1 MNPILLLIV
10 ISLSMTS
17 GLPTPMVSSIS
28 QSSQDKSS
36 SSTKFTFITRQSTS
50 STTAV
55 PTIDAID
62 NDDSTFIDDEST
74 MIASPHVQIDRFA
87 QLVATHWQYD
97 HLEAIKTSSYD
108 NIAKQMREHV
118 EIMIQPSSS
127 AIESSEDD
135 NDITTTA
142 TPMPDDAMDVDILKA
157 QIFGAIQAHIG
168 GDLPLAW
175 DEFGDQLS
183 QPAIESYVRSLVL
196 KHCPQ
201 TDDHVDHTCLEEHG
215 EQILSNLDDYVAKNV
230 ADIFGTLNRV
240 FVPDLLTHTEK
251 DLRQV
256 LDYFNTAFF
265 HQSDDQD
272 QDGMQLTLRVLPWKH
287 AGQNKMAAFFSS
299 SSHAD
304 ASDHHSHS
312 INQYADLAI
321 V

>member
-17 GLPTPMVSSIS
+17 GLPTPIGSSIS
-28 QSSQDKSS
+28 QLSQDESS
-36 SSTKFTFITRQSTS
+36 SNTNKITSTS
-50 STTAV
+50 STTVSTTNPADV
-55 PTIDAID
+55 
-62 NDDSTFIDDEST
+62 DDSTLEDDDPV
-74 MIASPHVQIDRFA
+74 MNASPHVQIDRFA

-97 HLEAIKTSSYD
+97 HLESIKTSSYD
-108 NIAKQMREHV
+108 TIAKQMRDHV

-127 AIESSEDD
+127 ATNDD
-135 NDITTTA
+135 DDITTAAETV
-142 TPMPDDAMDVDILKA
+142 MPDDAMDVDILKA

-175 DEFGDQLS
+175 DELGDQLS

-201 TDDHVDHTCLEEHG
+201 TGDHVDHTCLGEHG
-215 EQILSNLDDYVAKNV
+215 EQILSDLDDYVAKNV

-265 HQSDDQD
+265 HQSNDQD

-299 SSHAD
+299 PSNADSSD
-304 ASDHHSHS
+304 RHSHS

>member
-1 MNPILLLIV
+1 MA
-10 ISLSMTS
+10 SS
-17 GLPTPMVSSIS
+17 LPTPVWSSIS
-28 QSSQDKSS
+28 QSLQDESS
-36 SSTKFTFITRQSTS
+36 SSTKNFFIRSTS
-50 STTAV
+50 TSISNTAV
-55 PTIDAID
+55 PTTDAID
-62 NDDSTFIDDEST
+62 NDDSILIDDEPT
-74 MIASPHVQIDRFA
+74 MNPSPRVQIDRFA

-97 HLEAIKTSSYD
+97 HLESIKTSSYD

-127 AIESSEDD
+127 AIEHSD
-135 NDITTTA
+135 NDDAMTTSATA
-142 TPMPDDAMDVDILKA
+142 MPDDAMDVDILKA

-175 DEFGDQLS
+175 DELGDQLS
-183 QPAIESYVRSLVL
+183 QPAIETYVRSLVL

-201 TDDHVDHTCLEEHG
+201 TGDHVDHTCLNEYG
-215 EQILSNLDDYVAKNV
+215 EQILSDLDDYVAKNV
-230 ADIFGTLNRV
+230 ADIFGTLNRE

-265 HQSDDQD
+265 HQSNDQE

-299 SSHAD
+299 SSNAD
-304 ASDHHSHS
+304 SSDRHSHK